1 MTSFPATPHK
11 SCIYCAVCA
20 NKEKIK
26 EIKYVS
32 VALQKTQSQ
41 RVVFKQTLSVQSQ
54 TLPLPTVTVFTR
66 VRYTETSIVLQDLAT
81 RPAPP
86 SQPKWHWK
94 IWKMEESPVVTLPL
108 DLVMFQNLFLKL
120 PLGISKQLRKAVGA
134 TL

>member
-1 MTSFPATPHK
+1 M
-11 SCIYCAVCA
+11 
-20 NKEKIK
+20 
-26 EIKYVS
+26 
-32 VALQKTQSQ
+32 ALQKTQSQ

-66 VRYTETSIVLQDLAT
+66 VWHTETSIVLQDSAT
-81 RPAPP
+81 RAAPP

-94 IWKMEESPVVTLPL
+94 IWKTEEAPVVTLPL

-120 PLGISKQLRKAVGA
+120 TLGISKQLRKAVGA